1 MKVLFVCQNNV
12 GRSQT
17 AEVFF
22 NRLSQHASTS
32 VGTKVGE
39 AEGQTIADLAQT
51 VPTVARLME
60 LTAADGLP
68 ISSNQRNQL
77 TSEMVDAAD
86 KVVILAER
94 ETWPEYLVEGGKVVF
109 WEIGDAAN
117 VSLDGLPG
125 MIDQVKARV
134 EELVREIG

>member
-17 AEVFF
+17 ADVFF
-22 NRLSQHASTS
+22 NQLSRHESTS
-32 VGTKVGE
+32 AGTKVGD
-39 AEGQTIADLAQT
+39 AEGQTIADLART
-51 VPTVARLME
+51 IPIAALLME

-86 KVVILAER
+86 KVVIMAER
-94 ETWPEYLVEGGKVVF
+94 ETWPEYLADGDKVVF